1 MNLDEADQGIGSG
14 FGRCEF
20 SRFNGLEFV
29 LRLKLLQLVFG
40 AQNGEDVL

>member
-1 MNLDEADQGIGSG
+1 MKQIRGLVLGLEGVNSVTN
-14 FGRCEF
+14 
-20 SRFNGLEFV
+20 RFNGLEFV